1 MKRRNFLIQT
11 GIFSATALTA
21 IGAHTW
27 VAKSATQKDNPQRL
41 IVIFLRGAVDGLSVA
56 VPQFEPLYYEMRS
69 RIAIPRVGQ
78 PEGVLD
84 LDGKFGLHPGLAD
97 MMPFWK
103 QGNLAFVH
111 ASGSPEPT
119 RSHFDAQDY
128 METGTPGVKRTT
140 DGWMNRLLEVLSVRS
155 PIQAI
160 NVGSTTPRILSGEM
174 SVATLATG
182 RKATRR
188 LPIDRPQIAAAFDKL
203 YDADD
208 VLSQTYRQG
217 KIAREALMEDLTTE
231 MEMANNGA
239 PLPNG
244 FPRDAQR
251 LARLMV
257 KDPRI
262 ELAFMGLG
270 GWDTHINQ
278 GGSKGQ
284 LARKLNKLGQGLAT
298 LIQGLG
304 GIYQNT
310 TILVMSEFGRTV
322 AENGNGGTD
331 HGHGN
336 VMWIMG
342 GKVRGG
348 KIYGEWPGLAKNQLY
363 QGRDLAITTDFRD
376 VVASVLIKHMNLNDE
391 QLDRVLPDHL
401 PKQKLDL
408 IV

>member
-1 MKRRNFLIQT
+1 MKRRDFLIRS

-21 IGAHTW
+21 IGTHTW
-27 VAKSATQKDNPQRL
+27 VAQSATQKDNPQRL
-41 IVIFLRGAVDGLSVA
+41 IVIFLRGAIDGLSVV
-56 VPQFEPLYYEMRS
+56 VPQFEPVYYQVRS
-69 RIAIPRVGQ
+69 RIAIPQVGE
-78 PEGVLD
+78 PKGALD
-84 LDGKFGLHPGLAD
+84 LDGKFGLHPALANL
-97 MMPFWK
+97 MPFWK
-103 QGNLAFVH
+103 QGNLAFIH
-111 ASGSPEPT
+111 ASGSPDAT

-128 METGTPGVKRTT
+128 METGTPGIKRTT

-174 SVATLATG
+174 PVATLATG
-182 RKATRR
+182 RKAIRR

-203 YDADD
+203 YDGDD

-217 KIAREALMEDLTTE
+217 KIARQALMKDLSQE

-251 LARLMV
+251 LARLML

-284 LARKLNKLGQGLAT
+284 LANKLNKLGQGLS
-298 LIQGLG
+298 
-304 GIYQNT
+304 Y
-310 TILVMSEFGRTV
+310 
-322 AENGNGGTD
+322 
-331 HGHGN
+331 
-336 VMWIMG
+336 
-342 GKVRGG
+342 
-348 KIYGEWPGLAKNQLY
+348 
-363 QGRDLAITTDFRD
+363 
-376 VVASVLIKHMNLNDE
+376 
-391 QLDRVLPDHL
+391 LD
-401 PKQKLDL
+401 
-408 IV
+408 